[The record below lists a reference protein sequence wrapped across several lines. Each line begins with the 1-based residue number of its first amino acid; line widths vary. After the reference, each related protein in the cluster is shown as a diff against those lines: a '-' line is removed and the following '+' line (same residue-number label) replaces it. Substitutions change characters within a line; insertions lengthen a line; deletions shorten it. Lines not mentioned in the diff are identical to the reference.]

1 MDEARERPRGDRLW
15 RLHGNDAYRDN
26 RGDGW
31 LSFLRRSALGDNRD
45 PGRWRMAAFRSH
57 PFVVQR
63 RGCKCERRRGNGG
76 VCPAGT
82 FTRICRAWKKGDVV
96 EVSLPSKPVV
106 THWQNDSIAVMR
118 GPLLYSL
125 KIDEKEKIVD
135 ASRWGKVLK
144 DAGGVLRDKELGFPM
159 KELRPATR
167 WNYALVADGPD
178 GGIVF
183 GEHGR
188 GLERYLTVK
197 SVRTHYAGWGTMS
210 ATAPAR
216 AEDPPPCPVP
226 RSAVYGTPTEVR
238 LVPIAFT
245 QLRITLFPWTHAC
258 VGAGR

>member
-1 MDEARERPRGDRLW
+1 MMLPFFTILHPLVDACSVSVLVVGGMTWERVIAYNAIAFALQLPIGILTDHFVAESTDSKQKIPFL
-15 RLHGNDAYRDN
+15 LISAGILLTVIGCFTNPVILGLGNALFHTGGGIVSIQEDDHA
-26 RGDGW
+26 GMKGAG
-31 LSFLRRSALGDNRD
+31 LGVFVAPGAIGLFL
-45 PGRWRMAAFRSH
+45 GR
-57 PFVVQR
+57 V
-63 RGCKCERRRGNGG
+63 
-76 VCPAGT
+76 
-82 FTRICRAWKKGDVV
+82 
-96 EVSLPSKPVV
+96 
-106 THWQNDSIAVMR
+106 IA
-118 GPLLYSL
+118 
-125 KIDEKEKIVD
+125 D

-167 WNYALVADGPD
+167 WNYVLVADGPD

-197 SVRTHYAGWGTMS
+197 AVRTHYAGWGTMS

-226 RSAVYGTPTEVR
+226 RSAVYGTPAEVR

-245 QLRITLFPWTHAC
+245 QLRITLFPWTHAF
-258 VGAGR
+258 AGTDR